1 MFNLNG
7 KNALITGASGGIGR
21 AIAETLHASGAR
33 LTISGTRMEPL
44 EELAK
49 ILGDRVHIMGCDLSN
64 GVEVENLSKGAQ
76 EKMGSVDIL
85 VNNAGITRDNLF
97 LRMTDEDW
105 ASVLEVNLTST
116 MKLCRGVLR
125 GMMKSRWG
133 RIVNIGSV
141 VGSTGNPGQG
151 NYAASKAALVGMA
164 KSLANEVASRGIT
177 VNCIAPGFVKTAM
190 TEKLNEKQQE
200 AIKLQIPAGRM
211 GEVSDIAF
219 AVLYLASEEASYIT
233 GSTLHIN
240 GGMEML

>member
-1 MFNLNG
+1 MFNLHG
-7 KNALITGASGGIGR
+7 KNALVTGASGGIGR
-21 AIAETLHASGAR
+21 AIAETLHASGATV
-33 LTISGTRMEPL
+33 TISGTRMEPL
-44 EELAK
+44 EELAHS
-49 ILGDRVHIMGCDLSN
+49 LGQRVHILACDLSN
-64 GVEVENLSKGAQ
+64 GIEVENLSKGAQ

-97 LRMTDEDW
+97 MRMSDEDW
-105 ASVLEVNLTST
+105 AMVMEVNLTST

-151 NYAASKAALVGMA
+151 NYAASKAALLGMS

-190 TEKLNEKQQE
+190 TDKLNDKQQE
-200 AIKLQIPAGRM
+200 AIKSQIPARRM
-211 GEVSDIAF
+211 GDVSDIAF
-219 AVLYLASEEASYIT
+219 ATLYLSSEESSYVT
-233 GSTLHIN
+233 GSTLHVN
-240 GGMEML
+240 GGMAMF

>member
-7 KNALITGASGGIGR
+7 KNVLITGASGGIGR
-21 AIAETLHASGAR
+21 AIAETLHKSGAS
-33 LTISGTRMEPL
+33 LTISGTRMKPL

-49 ILGDRVHIMGCDLSN
+49 SLGDRVHIMSCDLSN
-64 GVEVENLSKGAQ
+64 GAEVENLSKGAQ

-97 LRMTDEDW
+97 LRMSDEDW

-133 RIVNIGSV
+133 RIINIGSV

-151 NYAASKAALVGMA
+151 NYAASKAALVGMS

-190 TEKLNEKQQE
+190 TEQLNEKQQE
-200 AIKLQIPAGRM
+200 AIKMQIPAGRM
-211 GEVSDIAF
+211 GEVADIAF
-219 AVLYLASEEASYIT
+219 AALYLASEEASYIT

-240 GGMEML
+240 GGMAMF

>member
-49 ILGDRVHIMGCDLSN
+49 SLGDRVHIMGCDLSN

-133 RIVNIGSV
+133 RIVNIG
-141 VGSTGNPGQG
+141 
-151 NYAASKAALVGMA
+151 
-164 KSLANEVASRGIT
+164 
-177 VNCIAPGFVKTAM
+177 
-190 TEKLNEKQQE
+190 
-200 AIKLQIPAGRM
+200 
-211 GEVSDIAF
+211 
-219 AVLYLASEEASYIT
+219 
-233 GSTLHIN
+233 
-240 GGMEML
+240 